1 MLLQVLKQLAMVPHH
16 PLNHQVMLVNK
27 EEVVVVFQVLNQ
39 VKGAPVVVVVV
50 LHHLMNQVHFQHTVV
65 LHSVLPVHLV
75 IRATTLL
82 VVVVVILI

>member
-39 VKGAPVVVVVV
+39 VKGAPVVVV